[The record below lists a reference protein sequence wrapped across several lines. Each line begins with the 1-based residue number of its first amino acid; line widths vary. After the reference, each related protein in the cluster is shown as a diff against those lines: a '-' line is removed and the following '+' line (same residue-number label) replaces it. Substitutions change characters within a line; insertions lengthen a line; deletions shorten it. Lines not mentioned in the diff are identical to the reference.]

1 MGAKFGRSILSLVEV
16 PLGPP
21 AAKSMILALGVPLGH
36 RRGYAQVR
44 KGGKVGSRGDRRHP
58 RGHQHSMGSEKK
70 GRVPRG
76 QGSRGQ
82 AVLRRKT

>member
-1 MGAKFGRSILSLVEV
+1 MGAKFGRSVLSLVEV

-36 RRGYAQVR
+36 GRGYARVR
-44 KGGKVGSRGDRRHP
+44 KGGKVESRGDKRHP
-58 RGHQHSMGSEKK
+58 RGHHHSMGSEKK
-70 GRVPRG
+70 GRIPRG